1 IEKKIRGVSYPLSAV
16 SSTNKS
22 LENTDMM
29 KDTDDITEESKIL
42 AKIFTEKLAK
52 ERSLAY
58 PPGNLFFICKADTK
72 LGGDSAGVAM
82 VLAIMSLVLNKAIP
96 IDLCATGAID
106 EHGEMKA
113 LFAGKNN
120 AAFNINP
127 EPLTGPSC
135 GVSFTIALLS
145 IILGQAPPEDL
156 CATGMITF
164 NGDLK
169 KIGGIKWKL
178 EAAHAIGKKR
188 IILPEENRDD
198 FYNLSEE
205 EKFGITP
212 FFYNNFLMLTIL
224 YIHKLSNI
232 VLYNFL

>member
-1 IEKKIRGVSYPLSAV
+1 
-16 SSTNKS
+16 
-22 LENTDMM
+22 
-29 KDTDDITEESKIL
+29 
-42 AKIFTEKLAK
+42 
-52 ERSLAY
+52 
-58 PPGNLFFICKADTK
+58 
-72 LGGDSAGVAM
+72 M

-96 IDLCATGAID
+96 SDLCATGAID

-188 IILPEENRDD
+188 IILQEENRDD

-212 FFYNNFLMLTIL
+212 FFYNNFFDAYDLVYPQTI
-224 YIHKLSNI
+224 
-232 VLYNFL
+232 

>member
-1 IEKKIRGVSYPLSAV
+1 
-16 SSTNKS
+16 
-22 LENTDMM
+22 
-29 KDTDDITEESKIL
+29 
-42 AKIFTEKLAK
+42 
-52 ERSLAY
+52 
-58 PPGNLFFICKADTK
+58 
-72 LGGDSAGVAM
+72 M

-96 IDLCATGAID
+96 SDLCATGAID

-113 LFAGKNN
+113 VGGLVHKLEAAFQLGKKRILLPKGMRDELEKLTREQTSGLLFAGKNN

-188 IILPEENRDD
+188 IILQEENRDD

-212 FFYNNFLMLTIL
+212 FFYNNFFDAYDLVYPQTI
-224 YIHKLSNI
+224 
-232 VLYNFL
+232 